1 MARVYIKHIIEE
13 LINLKMID
21 YYPLYQLIDRKSL
34 KNNKMIRFNS
44 NKKASDYYCTFCGHT
59 HTSKTVN
66 LHTKLKC
73 PNCGHNFYVL
83 GKHNN
88 IEDVEDY
95 ITRYEVNKRKELIAR
110 LFYFKKEYDK
120 VEMKYKTQL
129 FEVVRLNVDRDIA
142 IKKDTYWV
150 MCTGWRHAEG
160 YRDWKRDNDRFYYYR
175 DNSFHDCFLY
185 DIVQRTNLK
194 NILSKTKYKYSAM
207 DIVARN
213 GGIDT
218 IGFLRLW
225 EMYPKVELLAKAKC
239 FNLIKD
245 LIYRGNKYSV
255 NGVMKLIEEN
265 KKSLRLIADMDL
277 SVSEFK
283 MAVKYQLKDKKIIK
297 MAVKCDMF
305 LDVKTNQAAKIIQYL
320 GKQNCK
326 CHEYRDYLETA
337 ALIGMDL
344 KNSNV
349 RFPKNIHKAH
359 NDVMNKYKVVK
370 DELINKK
377 ISDFSKDLEKYIYE
391 DKKLIIKPAQSQQE
405 LIDESKQLDHCVRT
419 YGEKMAKRETSIFFI
434 RKKKNIKKSFV
445 TLELKEGRVVQV
457 RGYKNN
463 VHNPLDQSVI
473 DFVHKWEQKFRLE
486 GF

>member
-1 MARVYIKHIIEE
+1 MARVYIKQIIEE
-13 LINLKMID
+13 LVNLKTID

-34 KNNKMIRFNS
+34 KNNKLIRFNN
-44 NKKASDYYCTFCGHT
+44 NKKTSDYYCTFCGHT
-59 HTSKTVN
+59 HTGKNVN

-142 IKKDTYWV
+142 VKKDTYWV

-160 YRDWKRDNDRFYYYR
+160 YRDWKRDNDRFSYYR
-175 DNSFHDCFLY
+175 DNAFHDCFLY

-213 GGIDT
+213 GSIDT

-255 NGVMKLIEEN
+255 NGVMKLIEDN
-265 KKSLRLIADMDL
+265 KKSLHLIADMDL
-277 SVSEFK
+277 TVSEFK
-283 MAVKYQLKDKKIIK
+283 MAVKYQLKDKKTIK

-405 LIDESKQLDHCVRT
+405 LIDESKQLDHCVRN

-434 RKKKNIKKSFV
+434 RKKKNLKKSYV

-463 VHNPLDQSVI
+463 VHNPLDQQVI
-473 DFVHKWEQKFRLE
+473 DFVHKWEQEFRLE

>member
-160 YRDWKRDNDRFYYYR
+160 YRDWKRDNDRFSYYR
-175 DNSFHDCFLY
+175 DNAFHDCFLY

-277 SVSEFK
+277 TVSEFK

>member
-34 KNNKMIRFNS
+34 KNNKLIRFNS

-59 HTSKTVN
+59 HTGKNVN

-160 YRDWKRDNDRFYYYR
+160 YCDWKRDNDRFSYYR
-175 DNSFHDCFLY
+175 DNAFHDCFLY

-255 NGVMKLIEEN
+255 NGVMKLIEDN
-265 KKSLRLIADMDL
+265 KKSLHLIADMDL
-277 SVSEFK
+277 TVSEFK

-419 YGEKMAKRETSIFFI
+419 YSEKMAKRETSIFFI
-434 RKKKNIKKSFV
+434 RKKKNLKKSYV
-445 TLELKEGRVVQV
+445 TLELKGKRVIQV

-463 VHNPLDQSVI
+463 VHNPLDQQVI
-473 DFVHKWEQKFRLE
+473 DFVHKWEQEFRLE

>member
-34 KNNKMIRFNS
+34 KNNKLIRFNS

-160 YRDWKRDNDRFYYYR
+160 YRDWKRDNDRFSYYR

-213 GGIDT
+213 GSIDT

-255 NGVMKLIEEN
+255 NGVMKLIEDN
-265 KKSLRLIADMDL
+265 KKSLHLIADMDL
-277 SVSEFK
+277 TVSEFK
-283 MAVKYQLKDKKIIK
+283 MAVKYQLKDKKTIK

-337 ALIGMDL
+337 ALIGIDL

-405 LIDESKQLDHCVRT
+405 LIDESKQLDHCVRR

-473 DFVHKWEQKFRLE
+473 DFVHKWEQEFRLE

>member
-34 KNNKMIRFNS
+34 KNNKLIRFNS

-160 YRDWKRDNDRFYYYR
+160 YRDWKRDNDRFSYYR
-175 DNSFHDCFLY
+175 DNAFHDCFLY
-185 DIVQRTNLK
+185 DIVQRANLK
-194 NILSKTKYKYSAM
+194 NILSKTKYRYSAM

-213 GGIDT
+213 GSIDT

-245 LIYRGNKYSV
+245 LIYRGNKYSI
-255 NGVMKLIEEN
+255 NGVMKLIEDN
-265 KKSLRLIADMDL
+265 KKSLHLIADMDL
-277 SVSEFK
+277 TVSEFK

-305 LDVKTNQAAKIIQYL
+305 LEVKTNQAAKIIQYL

-419 YGEKMAKRETSIFFI
+419 YSEKMAKRETSIFFI
-434 RKKKNIKKSFV
+434 RKKKNLKKSYV
-445 TLELKEGRVVQV
+445 TLELKGKRVIQV

>member
-1 MARVYIKHIIEE
+1 MSRIYINQVIEE
-13 LINLKMID
+13 LSNLKSVD
-21 YYPLYQLIDRKSL
+21 YHPFYRIIERKSL
-34 KNNKMIRFNS
+34 KNNKIIRFKNN
-44 NKKASDYYCTFCGHT
+44 NKTSDYYCTFCRHT
-59 HTSKTVN
+59 HTSKSVN

-73 PNCGHNFYVL
+73 PNCGHKFYVF
-83 GKHNN
+83 GKHNV
-88 IEDVEDY
+88 IEDIEDY
-95 ITRYEVNKRKELIAR
+95 ITRYEVNERKELIAR
-110 LFYFKKEYDK
+110 VFYFRKIYNKL
-120 VEMKYKTQL
+120 EMKFRTQL

-160 YRDWKRDNDRFYYYR
+160 YRDWKRDNDRFSYYR
-175 DNSFHDCFLY
+175 DNYFHDCFLY

-283 MAVKYQLKDKKIIK
+283 MAVKYHLTDKKIIK

-305 LDVKTNQAAKIIQYL
+305 LDVKTNQAVKIIQYL
-320 GKQNCK
+320 SKQNCR
-326 CHEYRDYLETA
+326 CHEYSDYLDTA
-337 ALIGMDL
+337 SNLGMDL
-344 KNSNV
+344 NNNNI

-359 NDVMNKYKVVK
+359 DDAMDKYEIVK
-370 DELINKK
+370 DEKINKQ
-377 ISDFSKDLEKYIYE
+377 IGDFSKDLQKYVYE
-391 DKKLIIKPAQSQQE
+391 DNNLMIRPASSQQE
-405 LIDESKQLDHCVRT
+405 LIDESRQLDHCVRT

-434 RKKKNIKKSFV
+434 RKKKNLKKSFV
-445 TLELKEGRVVQV
+445 TLELKEGIVVQV

>member
-1 MARVYIKHIIEE
+1 MSRIYIKQLIEE
-13 LINLKMID
+13 LSNLESVD
-21 YYPLYQLIDRKSL
+21 YHPFYRIIERKSL
-34 KNNKMIRFNS
+34 KNNKIIRFKND
-44 NKKASDYYCTFCGHT
+44 NKTSDYYCTFCRHT
-59 HTSKTVN
+59 HTSKSVN

-73 PNCGHNFYVL
+73 PNCGHKFYVF

-88 IEDVEDY
+88 IKDVEDY

-160 YRDWKRDNDRFYYYR
+160 YRDWKRDNDRFSYYR

-283 MAVKYQLKDKKIIK
+283 MAVKYQLKDKKIIM

-391 DKKLIIKPAQSQQE
+391 DKKLIIKPAKSQQE

-419 YGEKMAKRETSIFFI
+419 YGEKMAKRKTSIFFI
-434 RKKKNIKKSFV
+434 RKKKNPEKSYV
-445 TLELKEGRVVQV
+445 TLELNNGKVIQV

-463 VHNPLDQSVI
+463 VSIPLDQSVI
-473 DFVHKWEQKFRLE
+473 DFVHKWEQKFRLK